1 MTETLGDRPLQVVG
15 IAGSLR
21 AESWNRKLLAA
32 SVELAPPAIAI
43 VPFDLAD
50 IPLYNGDL
58 DSDERRPEPVQRLKD
73 AVSLANGV
81 LFVSPEYNHS
91 VPGVL
96 QNAIDWISRPAGK
109 SPLAAK
115 PVGLMGASRGL
126 VGTARM
132 QQVLKLTLYST
143 LARVMPHPGVVV
155 GTVHQKFDES
165 GRLTDSATRDF
176 IAAYLK
182 QLAAWISKTGDW

>member
-1 MTETLGDRPLQVVG
+1 MVG

-32 SVELAPPAIAI
+32 SVELAPSTLAIA
-43 VPFDLAD
+43 PFDIAN

-58 DSDERRPEPVQRLKD
+58 DSDERRPEAVQRLKD
-73 AVSLANGV
+73 AVGAASAV

-96 QNAIDWISRPAGK
+96 QNTIDWISRPANK

-132 QQVLKLTLYST
+132 QQVLKLTLLST

-155 GTVHQKFDES
+155 SRVHEKFDES
-165 GRLTDSATRDF
+165 GRLTDAATRDF
-176 IAAYLK
+176 VTAYLTQFAEWTLK
-182 QLAAWISKTGDW
+182 AGG

>member
-1 MTETLGDRPLQVVG
+1 MADTLGPRALQVVG

-21 AESWNRKLLAA
+21 SGSWNRKLLTE

-43 VPFDLAD
+43 VPFDLVS
-50 IPLYNGDL
+50 IPLYDGDL

-73 AVSLANGV
+73 AVSEASGV

-96 QNAIDWISRPAGK
+96 QNTIDWISRPANK
-109 SPLAAK
+109 SPLAGK

-132 QQVLKLTLYST
+132 QQVLKLTLLST
-143 LARVMPHPGVVV
+143 LARVMPHPGVAVSR
-155 GTVHQKFDES
+155 VHEKFDES
-165 GRLTDSATRDF
+165 GRITDVATRDF
-176 IAAYLK
+176 VAAYLA
-182 QLAAWISKTGDW
+182 QFAEWISKAGD

>member
-1 MTETLGDRPLQVVG
+1 VVG

-21 AESWNRKLLAA
+21 SGSWNRKLLAE

-43 VPFDLAD
+43 VPFDLVS
-50 IPLYNGDL
+50 IPLYDGDL

-73 AVSLANGV
+73 AVSEASGV

-96 QNAIDWISRPAGK
+96 QNTIDWISRPANK
-109 SPLAAK
+109 SPLAGK

-132 QQVLKLTLYST
+132 QQVLKLTLLST
-143 LARVMPHPGVVV
+143 LARVMPHPGVAVSR
-155 GTVHQKFDES
+155 VHEKFDES
-165 GRLTDSATRDF
+165 GRIADVATRDF
-176 IAAYLK
+176 VAAYLA
-182 QLAAWISKTGDW
+182 QFAEWISKAGD